1 MRVLMLALLLT
12 VGVGNY
18 ANACA
23 DSKTSN
29 VEVDAVHQIGGC
41 AFQMENVDGGKLDV
55 DNDRKYGSYLV
66 GYGSDTTSW
75 GVQMFCESLR
85 PGLLEDAAG
94 ISQQGNGYV
103 LSNQAEQFIPEQHVK
118 LIRLASKNWTGGG
131 TLTDSTTG
139 EPFERFRRF
148 HFCLVH
154 RDQALCGWS
163 DVVPH
168 LSNPSKSSLGEVL
181 KLIKSV
187 EFVDDWIPTSVVP
200 H

>member
-1 MRVLMLALLLT
+1 MKILMLALLLT
-12 VGVGNY
+12 VGGGNY
-18 ANACA
+18 ANAFA
-23 DSKTSN
+23 DPKTSN
-29 VEVDAVHQIGGC
+29 EEVDLVHQIGSC
-41 AFQMENVDGGKLDV
+41 AFQMENVGGGKLDV
-55 DNDRKYGSYLV
+55 DKDSKYGSYLV
-66 GYGSDTTSW
+66 GYASGTTFW
-75 GVQMFCESLR
+75 AVQMFCESLR

-139 EPFERFRRF
+139 EPFDRFRRF

-168 LSNPSKSSLGEVL
+168 LSNPNKSSLGEVL

-187 EFVDDWIPTSVVP
+187 EFVDD
-200 H
+200 